1 MCVKALYK
9 VGGENPRIKPS
20 GILRDH
26 IAVDQS
32 PVYPLKKT
40 RDGIRSV
47 SVSMEHRLS
56 LSTYHPLPSPLSHN
70 PSPLPHISQNTRE
83 CTGHQWEEKTKPTQ
97 GRRGHSP
104 PSGRRGHSP
113 PVGREDTAHQWEERT
128 QPTSGRRRQSPPS
141 GRRGHSP
148 PVGGGGHSPPSGRRG
163 HSPPVEERTQ
173 PTSRR
178 RGHSPPVGGEDTAH
192 PVGGEDTAH
201 PVGGEDTGHPVGR
214 HLCRLVI

>member
-1 MCVKALYK
+1 MCAKALYK
-9 VGGENPRIKPS
+9 VGGENPRFKPS

-83 CTGHQWEEKTKPTQ
+83 CTGHQWEEKTKPT
-97 GRRGHSP
+97 
-104 PSGRRGHSP
+104 
-113 PVGREDTAHQWEERT
+113 
-128 QPTSGRRRQSPPS
+128 SGRRRQSPP
-141 GRRGHSP
+141 RGGEDTAHL
-148 PVGGGGHSPPSGRRG
+148 
-163 HSPPVEERTQ
+163 
-173 PTSRR
+173 
-178 RGHSPPVGGEDTAH
+178 VGGEDTAH

-201 PVGGEDTGHPVGR
+201 QWEEKTKPTSGRRGHSPPVGGEDTAH
-214 HLCRLVI
+214 